1 MTPLKG
7 HIHLLFEILEQ
18 IDLIFAP
25 LNVTN
30 YDFSSWCSDQDTWFT
45 DTGMLNFILELFFAG
60 QLELLKHRFSML
72 TNSQIIIIMLALI

>member
-18 IDLIFAP
+18 IYLILTT
-25 LNVTN
+25 LNVADD
-30 YDFSSWCSDQDTWFT
+30 DFSSWYSKQDTWFT
-45 DTGMLNFILELFFAG
+45 ETGMLNFILEWFFDG

-72 TNSQIIIIMLALI
+72 TK